1 MLLEF
6 INSLNNFTPI
16 VSTIASTSLTLTN
29 NKINKF
35 INIVLVIKFVLL
47 CISILYLLYIY
58 INKKQELKND
68 YIPDIIT
75 QLLLVN
81 ILLFITFFYLLYQ
94 FYKNPP
100 KKIYV

>member
-1 MLLEF
+1 MLLEL

-16 VSTIASTSLTLTN
+16 VSTIASTSLTLTD
-29 NKINKF
+29 NKINTF
-35 INIVLVIKFVLL
+35 INIILVIKFGLL

-100 KKIYV
+100 KKKYV